1 MKKNKEK
8 IMNKTHEVFNNDY
21 ADYIMRTI
29 NVDFSE
35 DYKIFSKYIPEGGH
49 ILDVGCGSGR
59 DSYHFKKMGYKVTA
73 IDGGKDF
80 CKFASNLLKQ
90 PVKCMLFQDIN
101 FENKFDGVW
110 AMASIHHLDK
120 DELVD
125 VIEKIYKSL
134 KVGGAFL
141 FNARLG
147 EREYDNKFGKH
158 FCEFNEKSFRKLI
171 KSDKNLKGLQFKE
184 EYTRGDRRAG
194 RDEGWYTAILVKT
207 K

>member
-1 MKKNKEK
+1 
-8 IMNKTHEVFNNDY
+8 MNKTHEVFNNNY

-35 DYKIFSKYIPEGGH
+35 DYKIFLKYVPEGGH

-59 DSYHFKKMGYKVTA
+59 DSFHFKKMGYQVTA
-73 IDGGKDF
+73 IDGGEDF
-80 CKFASNLLKQ
+80 CKFASNLLQQ
-90 PVKCMLFQDIN
+90 PVQCMLFQDIN
-101 FENKFDGVW
+101 FDNEFDGVW
-110 AMASIHHLDK
+110 AMASIHHLDSA
-120 DELVD
+120 ELSG

-147 EREYDNKFGKH
+147 DREYDNQYGKH
-158 FCEFNEKSFRKLI
+158 FCEFTQKSFRKLI
-171 KSDKNLKGLQFKE
+171 KSNPNLKKFKFKE
-184 EYTRGDRRAG
+184 EYTHGDYREG
-194 RDEGWYTAILVKT
+194 RTEGWYTAILVKG